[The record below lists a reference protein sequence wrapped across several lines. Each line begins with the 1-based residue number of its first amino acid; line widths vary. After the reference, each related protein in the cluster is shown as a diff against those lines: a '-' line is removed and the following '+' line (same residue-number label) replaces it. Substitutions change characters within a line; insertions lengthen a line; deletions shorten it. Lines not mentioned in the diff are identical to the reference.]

1 MKVNHTEQELE
12 AFYLHF
18 KDSYKT
24 YEPINSDT
32 VEVLFGFTDF
42 TKFKEA
48 VLKFKKGFTENPD
61 AIGTVDPEMEQRY
74 MDEKG

>member
-1 MKVNHTEQELE
+1 MT
-12 AFYLHF
+12 
-18 KDSYKT
+18 
-24 YEPINSDT
+24 P

-74 MDEKG
+74 KDEKG

>member
-1 MKVNHTEQELE
+1 ME
-12 AFYLHF
+12 AFYVHF
-18 KDSYKT
+18 KDNYKT

-48 VLKFKKGFTENPD
+48 VLKYKRGIIENPD
-61 AIGTVDPEMEQRY
+61 DIGKVDPQMQ
-74 MDEKG
+74 